1 MEVDVNGGVAHIP
14 GSPDSNPFPWDD
26 EDDIHNGSESPSE
39 DEMQPLCNSPQ
50 QPLTTQ
56 NTGDAAASVATPST
70 GIKRVSVVFYTIFFT
85 ATNMCYSA
93 ETSLYEIHLA
103 SYIWGFWT

>member
-1 MEVDVNGGVAHIP
+1 MEVDVNSGVAHIP

-50 QPLTTQ
+50 HPLTTQ
-56 NTGDAAASVATPST
+56 NPNDAGNSVATMST
-70 GIKRVSVVFYTIFFT
+70 GIKRVSNLMFQKFP
-85 ATNMCYSA
+85 SK
-93 ETSLYEIHLA
+93 
-103 SYIWGFWT
+103 